1 MDVGHLAVGLASK
14 RWAPR
19 TSLAWLVMA
28 PIFADLLWG
37 AFVLAGIEKARITP
51 GITRAMPLDLEWI
64 PISHSLVADVGWA
77 LLVAA
82 IYFALRKDL
91 KVAAILAVG
100 VLSHWVLDVI
110 AHHPD
115 MPVLP
120 SGPKLGFGLWNH
132 PLAGM
137 LVEAALVVIGA
148 LLYLSTVRARDRRG
162 KIGFAILIAVLLVFN
177 AGAYF
182 GPPPTNITAP
192 AVGNLVLLAALWL
205 LHRIDARFEP
215 LTA

>member
-1 MDVGHLAVGLASK
+1 
-14 RWAPR
+14 
-19 TSLAWLVMA
+19 MA

-37 AFVLAGIEKARITP
+37 VFVLTGIEKARITP

-77 LLVAA
+77 LAVGA
-82 IYFALRKDL
+82 IYFALRKDF
-91 KVAAILAVG
+91 KVAAILALG
-100 VLSHWVLDVI
+100 VLSHWLLDVI

-120 SGPKLGFGLWNH
+120 SGPKLGLGLWNH

-137 LVEAALVVIGA
+137 LVEAAMVVLGA
-148 LLYLSTVRARDRRG
+148 GLYLSTVRARDRRG
-162 KIGFAILIAVLLVFN
+162 KIGFAILLIVLLGFN

-182 GPPPTNITAP
+182 GPPPASITAP
-192 AVGNLVLLAALWL
+192 AAGNLMLLGALWL
-205 LHRIDARFEP
+205 LHRIDLRFEP
-215 LTA
+215 I